1 MRRSGSVFVAVAL
14 IGTGV
19 LLLLRDAGVVSEG
32 VRIWPLLVLLFGVA
46 MVVDR
51 AATGSLRQDGLA
63 GPLVLVAVGALF
75 LLQDL
80 GAVERDLSVWPV
92 VLIAVGL
99 GIALSGLGVGRTGA
113 RVAVEAVA
121 LDGATSGRLVLRHG
135 AGRLTLGATHEPG
148 AFLEGTFV
156 GGVERRVER
165 RGERLEVRLS
175 PPAGVWRSLAPW
187 RWGRGGSLEWSLAL
201 SRRVPLSLDLAT
213 GAARAE
219 LDLSDLRAGEI
230 DLQVGASDVD
240 LRLPASGRT
249 ACRVK
254 AGAAKLR
261 IRVPD
266 RVSGR
271 IVVRGGASSLRV
283 DEIRFRRR
291 DGSFES
297 PDFEQAEHR
306 VALELDVGAADVEV
320 R

>member
-1 MRRSGSVFVAVAL
+1 MRRSGSVLVALAL

-19 LLLLRDAGVVSEG
+19 LLLLRDAGVVGERI
-32 VRIWPLLVLLFGVA
+32 RIWPLLVLLFGAAVL
-46 MVVDR
+46 VDR
-51 AATGSLRQDGLA
+51 AATGSLREGGLA

-80 GAVERDLSVWPV
+80 GAVERDLSVWPIL
-92 VLIAVGL
+92 LIAAGV
-99 GIALSGLGVGRTGA
+99 GIALSGLGLGRPPR

-135 AGRLTLGATHEPG
+135 AGRLSVGATHEPG

-165 RGERLEVRLS
+165 RGDRIEVRLS
-175 PPAGVWRSLAPW
+175 PPAGVWRTIAPW
-187 RWGRGGSLEWSLAL
+187 RRGGSLDWTVSL
-201 SRRVPLSLDLAT
+201 SRRVPLSLDLAA

-219 LDLSDLRAGEI
+219 IDLSDLRAGEI
-230 DLQVGASDVD
+230 DLQAGASDVD

-261 IRVPD
+261 VRVPD
-266 RVSGR
+266 RVAGR

-283 DEIRFRRR
+283 DEVRFRRK

-297 PDFEQAEHR
+297 PDFEEAEHR
-306 VALELDVGAADVEV
+306 AELDLDVGAADVEV